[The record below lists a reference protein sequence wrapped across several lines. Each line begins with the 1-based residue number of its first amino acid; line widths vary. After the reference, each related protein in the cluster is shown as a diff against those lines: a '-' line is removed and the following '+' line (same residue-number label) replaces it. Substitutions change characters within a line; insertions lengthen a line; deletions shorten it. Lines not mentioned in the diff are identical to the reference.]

1 MQTHKDLIVWQK
13 SIDLVVDI
21 YKVTKSFPK
30 EEVYGLSSQIRRS
43 VVSIPSKIAEGYGR
57 HSEKELIHFLFISLG
72 SASEFETQLLISYRL
87 GLLTDVDY
95 FGLNRS
101 ISEII
106 RMLSAL
112 IKTKN
117 NGSFIHS
124 ENLDSDIKKN
134 NQSNRE

>member
-1 MQTHKDLIVWQK
+1 MKYFILIALASLFAVQSCRPVKAINKAIATKD
-13 SIDLVVDI
+13 
-21 YKVTKSFPK
+21 T
-30 EEVYGLSSQIRRS
+30 

-57 HSEKELIHFLFISLG
+57 HSEKELIHFLFITLG